1 MKHKLLDCVVL
12 AKGLPEFGLCAGDL
26 GTIVATYNP
35 DGLEIEFIKASGETQ
50 AVITLTEADVRSIK
64 ADDIVS
70 VRPLSL
76 RA

>member
-1 MKHKLLDCVVL
+1 VVL
-12 AKGLPEFGLCAGDL
+12 AKDLPEFGLRVGDL
-26 GTIVATYNP
+26 GTIVAIYEP

-50 AVITLTEADVRSIK
+50 AVLTLTETDVRPIK
-64 ADDIVS
+64 SDDIMS

>member
-12 AKGLPEFGLCAGDL
+12 AKDLPEFDLRGGDL
-26 GTIVATYNP
+26 GTVVAIYEP

-50 AVITLTEADVRSIK
+50 AVLTLTEADVRPIK
-64 ADDIVS
+64 TDDIVS